1 MKAII
6 LCGIVACIASAAS
19 AQEKGPVEKDPVVL
33 LTNELKS
40 QTPAQWEVRVR
51 WREGDQLLATITPW
65 PYQEA
70 FDLWYDPSRLFEKLS
85 SLCPKADDPVWSIM
99 TPQQDVVLEP
109 TVGGKTGVEAR
120 VSCRKLSSA
129 VR

>member
-1 MKAII
+1 MMKAII
-6 LCGIVACIASAAS
+6 LCGIVICAASAAL
-19 AQEKGPVEKDPVVL
+19 AQDKDPVAL
-33 LTNELKS
+33 LTTELRS
-40 QTPAQWEVRVR
+40 QTPPKWEVHVR

-70 FDLWYDPSRLFEKLS
+70 FELWYDQPRLFEKLTS
-85 SLCPKADDPVWSIM
+85 MCPKGDDPIWAAM
-99 TPQQDVVLEP
+99 TTKQDIVIEP

-120 VSCRKLSSA
+120 VSCRKLISE

>member
-6 LCGIVACIASAAS
+6 LCGIVACIASAAL
-19 AQEKGPVEKDPVVL
+19 AQEKDPVVL

-40 QTPAQWEVRVR
+40 QTPPKWEVRVR
-51 WREGDQLLATITPW
+51 WREGDRLLATITPW

-70 FDLWYDPSRLFEKLS
+70 FDLWYDPSRLFEKLT

-99 TPQQDVVLEP
+99 MPKQDIVIEP

-120 VSCRKLSSA
+120 VSCRKLISEA
-129 VR
+129 R

>member
-1 MKAII
+1 MKAIV
-6 LCGIVACIASAAS
+6 LHGIVACIASAAL
-19 AQEKGPVEKDPVVL
+19 AQEINPVVL

-40 QTPAQWEVRVR
+40 QMPSKWEVHVR

-70 FDLWYDPSRLFEKLS
+70 FELWYDQSRLFEKLV
-85 SLCPKADDPVWSIM
+85 SLCPKADDSVWTLM
-99 TPQQDVVLEP
+99 TSKQDIVLEP

-120 VSCRKLSSA
+120 VSCRKLNSET
-129 VR
+129 R